1 MSDIEVESLTAP
13 RTQPYGY
20 WLLKPGDPNRD
31 VAEKLLRT
39 KTVTGLTIRVPWS
52 EVNPRPREFSWR
64 EIDQNLNLCQKVGKP
79 AKLLIQTGRDGL
91 SPTWLPG
98 QWIGSGGKTSPAPW
112 SPQLADAFAVLCD
125 AIGEQ
130 YRIGSPIIAHHVTGP
145 TWPSAEMHPMPG
157 LKHQKGY
164 SVTAMRE
171 AWRDAIISANT
182 AFPQHPACLSI
193 SVKQEADAYVR
204 DVINVARSI
213 FGDRL
218 CLQHNALAADTKPN
232 APHHVL
238 LRQSWQ
244 RGIKVG
250 NEMVC
255 AACDDPARFGSR
267 NVMDGVKV
275 GQRIGASWFD
285 VYPRVDEVRNLK
297 L

>member
-1 MSDIEVESLTAP
+1 MSDVEVESFQAP

-52 EVNPRPREFSWR
+52 EVNPKPREFSWR

-125 AIGEQ
+125 AIGKQ
-130 YRIGSPIIAHHVTGP
+130 YQIGSPIVAHHITGP

-204 DVINVARSI
+204 DVINAARSI
-213 FGDRL
+213 LASGCACSTTPWRPTRSRRPIITSCCVSPGSAASRSATRWFARPATIRSGSARGTSWT
-218 CLQHNALAADTKPN
+218 ALRWASGSGRAT
-232 APHHVL
+232 
-238 LRQSWQ
+238 STST
-244 RGIKVG
+244 RG
-250 NEMVC
+250 
-255 AACDDPARFGSR
+255 PSR
-267 NVMDGVKV
+267 SP
-275 GQRIGASWFD
+275 I
-285 VYPRVDEVRNLK
+285 
-297 L
+297 